1 MGLISLMLVIVI
13 GIFAVILIK
22 DYNRKQQY
30 HQNGEVEKLQREV
43 DELRQRIANLET
55 IVTDKSYDLK
65 DKINRLK
72 D

>member
-43 DELRQRIANLET
+43 DELRQRIASLET

-65 DKINRLK
+65 DKINRL
-72 D
+72 

>member
-30 HQNGEVEKLQREV
+30 HQNGEVEKLQWEV

-65 DKINRLK
+65 DKINRL
-72 D
+72 

>member
-1 MGLISLMLVIVI
+1 MGLISLMLVVVI

-65 DKINRLK
+65 DKINRL
-72 D
+72 

>member
-1 MGLISLMLVIVI
+1 MLVIVI

-65 DKINRLK
+65 DKINRL
-72 D
+72 

>member
-13 GIFAVILIK
+13 GIFALILIK

-65 DKINRLK
+65 DKINRL
-72 D
+72 

>member
-30 HQNGEVEKLQREV
+30 HQIGEVEKLQREV
-43 DELRQRIANLET
+43 DELKQRMANLET

-65 DKINRLK
+65 DKINRL
-72 D
+72 

>member
-1 MGLISLMLVIVI
+1 MGSISLMLVIVI

-65 DKINRLK
+65 DKINRL
-72 D
+72 

>member
-55 IVTDKSYDLK
+55 IVTNKSYDLK
-65 DKINRLK
+65 DKINRL
-72 D
+72 

>member
-30 HQNGEVEKLQREV
+30 HHNGEVEKLQREV

-65 DKINRLK
+65 DKINRL
-72 D
+72 

>member
-22 DYNRKQQY
+22 DYNRKQQD

-65 DKINRLK
+65 DKINRL
-72 D
+72 

>member
-65 DKINRLK
+65 DKINRL
-72 D
+72 

>member
-1 MGLISLMLVIVI
+1 MGLISLMLVVVI

-55 IVTDKSYDLK
+55 IVTDKSYNLK
-65 DKINRLK
+65 DKINRL
-72 D
+72 